1 MSYPNEYRYTKDHE
15 WVKVEGD
22 RARVG
27 ITDHAQHELGDV
39 VFVEL
44 PSVGTDVKKGDNLG
58 TVESVKAV
66 GDVYAPVSGKVVEV
80 NGALE
85 GSPDTINRSPHEEG
99 WIALIELAD
108 PAELDSLLTASD
120 YEKYIA
126 EG

>member
-15 WVKVEGD
+15 WVKVEGKT
-22 RARVG
+22 ARVG

-44 PSVGTDVKKGDNLG
+44 PSVGAELKKGDNLG

-66 GDVYAPVSGKVVEV
+66 GDIYAPVSGKIVEV
-80 NGALE
+80 NTALE
-85 GSPDTINRSPHEEG
+85 GAPETINRSPHEEG
-99 WIALIELAD
+99 WIALIEMND
-108 PAELDSLLTASD
+108 PAEADSLLTASD

>member
-15 WVKVEGD
+15 WVKIEEG
-22 RARVG
+22 RARIG

-44 PSVGTDVKKGDNLG
+44 PSLGAEVKKGENLG

-66 GDVYAPVSGKVVEV
+66 GDVYAPVSGKVIEV

-85 GSPDTINRSPHEEG
+85 SAPETVNRSPHEDG
-99 WIALIELAD
+99 WIAVIEMND
-108 PAELDSLLTASD
+108 PTEADSLLTASD
-120 YEKYIA
+120 YESYIA

>member
-15 WVKVEGD
+15 WVKIEGGS
-22 RARVG
+22 ARVG

-44 PSVGTDVKKGDNLG
+44 PSVGAEVKKGDNLG

-66 GDVYAPVSGKVVEV
+66 GDVYAPVSGKVIEV
-80 NGALE
+80 NSGLE
-85 GSPDTINRSPHEEG
+85 DSPETINRSPHQDG
-99 WIALIELAD
+99 WIAIIEMGD
-108 PAELDSLLTASD
+108 PAEADSLLTAPD
-120 YEKYIA
+120 YEKYVA